1 MAVKQSNK
9 YRSRKKLGKLLTR
22 FRSDCRGTVA
32 LIAGISAIP
41 LMLAAGVA
49 VDMAR
54 ASHEA
59 QSFQAA
65 IDASALAVAAS
76 DKSNLSGVSAADLPA
91 RRAELKAL
99 AQKYITKNY
108 TPKFGDTNTM
118 TVDVQVADDGAV
130 TVQGYHSFP
139 TAIMRIV
146 GIDTL
151 NIGAHAEVKKAAGVS
166 EGIEVILV
174 MDTTGSMSG
183 SKITAAKDAAKSL
196 IAEVLGSKTSD
207 ANIKF
212 ALVPFA
218 AGVQVGTQ
226 YRNNGWIDV
235 NGASSVSRLNFTDQ
249 TWHNM
254 KAWDAFANV
263 DWNGCVESRPG
274 NLGIND
280 TPPVAGDTLFPV
292 YFAPDESD
300 NGNFPNDFLSDGT
313 NSNDNLTRQKY
324 QNKYNNASI
333 SNSNKNNGYWP
344 GFNCATAPII
354 PLTNSRAIVEAGI
367 NAMSASGS
375 TVIPEGLAWGW
386 RVGSSGVPFTEG
398 SVDNDPFWRKIIV
411 LMTDGENNVL
421 TTDRNGNEAEVNSTN
436 GSFYSSYGYVKQTLA
451 TNRFGTTT
459 TLQADTAL
467 NTKTATLC
475 NNIKAARKT
484 NPKDKST
491 TIPVYEIYTVVFD
504 LSSSTVENMLKT
516 CATDAEHY
524 ANASSNDQLKEI
536 FATIGE
542 RLKTM
547 YLSK

>member
-1 MAVKQSNK
+1 MTQSNK

-22 FRSDCRGTVA
+22 FRSDCRGTIA

-54 ASHEA
+54 ASHES

-76 DKSNLSGVSAADLPA
+76 DKSNLSGVKQADLPA
-91 RRAELKAL
+91 RRAELKVL
-99 AQKYITKNY
+99 AQKYITMNY

-118 TVDVQVADDGAV
+118 TVDVQIADDGTV

-166 EGIEVILV
+166 EGIEIILV

-218 AGVQVGTQ
+218 AGVQVGSQ

-235 NGASSVSRLNFTDQ
+235 NGVSSVSRLHFTDQ
-249 TWHNM
+249 TWHNL
-254 KAWDAFANV
+254 KAWDALANV

-274 NLGIND
+274 NLGIDD
-280 TPPVAGDTLFPV
+280 TPPAAGNTLFPV

-300 NGNFPNDFLSDGT
+300 NGSFPNSYLADVT
-313 NSNDNLTRQKY
+313 NSSSYLTRQKY
-324 QNKYNNASI
+324 QAKYTNKSI
-333 SNSNKNNGYWP
+333 SNTNLSNGNWP

-386 RVGSSGVPFTEG
+386 RVGSQGVPFSEG
-398 SVDNDPFWRKIIV
+398 AADSDPFWRKIIV
-411 LMTDGENNVL
+411 LMTDGENSVL
-421 TTDRNGNEAEVNSTN
+421 SGTTEVNSTN
-436 GSFYSSYGYVKQTLA
+436 GSFYNAYGYGKQALA
-451 TNRFGTTT
+451 NNRFGTTT
-459 TLQADTAL
+459 SSKLDDAL
-467 NTKTATLC
+467 NTKTAALC

-491 TIPVYEIYTVVFD
+491 TIPVYEVYTVVFD
-504 LSSSTVENMLKT
+504 LSSTTVENMLRT

-524 ANASSNDQLKEI
+524 ANASSNDQLKDI
-536 FATIGE
+536 FAAIGE